1 MIELSEFSS
10 RRQALLTAM
19 QANSICVVPAAHL
32 VTRSRD
38 TEYPFRQDSYFHYL
52 TGFPEPEAWLILS
65 NQLEQEPKSKGLSIL
80 FCLDKDPAAEIWH
93 GRRFGPKAAK
103 HEFGFEM
110 AFSLDDLDEKLTD
123 LVDGHQNLYFAQ
135 GHSPEADAQIFSLLE
150 ELRAAPKQSRAAPG
164 NIVDVRPI
172 LNEMRLLKSPA
183 EAELMRAAAKI
194 SCAAHIRAMQ
204 FSQAGRFEYQL
215 QAEIH
220 HEFAMQGAKDPAYG
234 TIVGS
239 GDNACILHYTE
250 NLDELKSGD
259 LVLIDAGC
267 ELQGYA
273 ADITR
278 TFPVAGRFS
287 PAQKQLYQL
296 VLNSQLA
303 AFELIKPGSNI
314 KTASEKA
321 ISVITA
327 GLIELGILQG
337 ELEKNITQQNYRKFF
352 MHGLSHWLG
361 LDVHDVGNY
370 KINGIDRPFEPG
382 MVLTVEPGIYIP
394 ADAKVDKRWR
404 GIGIRIEDNLLFTES
419 GHENLTAAAPKLVDD
434 IETLMNKHQ
443 QQVVNS

>member
-10 RRQALLTAM
+10 RRKKLLAAM

-52 TGFPEPEAWLILS
+52 SGFPEPEAWLVLS
-65 NQLEQEPKSKGLSIL
+65 NKRAQQPESKGLSIL
-80 FCLDKDPAAEIWH
+80 FCLDKDPSAEIWH
-93 GRRFGPKAAK
+93 GRRCGPEIAKDKFGLD
-103 HEFGFEM
+103 M
-110 AFSLDDLDEKLTD
+110 TFSLDDLDEKLTE

-135 GHSPEADAQIFSLLE
+135 GHSADADAQVFSILE
-150 ELRAAPKQSRAAPG
+150 ELRGAPKQSKTAPG

-172 LNEMRLLKSPA
+172 LDEMRLYKSPA
-183 EAELMRAAAKI
+183 EAALMRVAATI

-204 FSQAGRFEYQL
+204 FSQAGKFEYQL
-215 QAEIH
+215 QAEIQ
-220 HEFAMQGAKDPAYG
+220 HEFALQGAKDPAYG
-234 TIVGS
+234 SIVGS
-239 GDNACILHYTE
+239 GHNACILHYTE
-250 NLDELKSGD
+250 NSDELKNGD

-278 TFPVAGRFS
+278 TFPVSGRFS
-287 PAQKQLYQL
+287 TAQKQLYQL
-296 VLNSQLA
+296 VLDSQLA

-314 KTASEKA
+314 KLASDRA
-321 ISVITA
+321 IEVITE

-337 ELEKNITQQNYRKFF
+337 DLADNITQQKYREFF

-370 KINGIDRPFEPG
+370 KIDGRERPFEAG
-382 MVLTVEPGIYIP
+382 MVLTVEPGIYIAP
-394 ADAKVDKRWR
+394 DAQVDKRWR
-404 GIGIRIEDNLLFTES
+404 GIGIRIEDDLLITET
-419 GHENLTAAAPKLVDD
+419 GHENLTEAAPKHLDD
-434 IETLMNKHQ
+434 IEKLMNIDQ
-443 QQVVNS
+443 RRVVNN